1 MQTNTQSSFYKYFL
15 FIVLTFTVVFS
26 LDSFAL
32 GSKRPPAEPP
42 KPSQPSQ
49 PAPPVTPPPTGGTDY
64 THNLKNVI
72 PLWEN
77 HTSQGKAW
85 TEFVNRELDL
95 NGQNLLDVIPADRN
109 LFCANY
115 SNLSEQQRKAYWV
128 FLISSMVRFESNFN
142 PSASYTEGFD
152 DAQGNAVVSRGLLQL
167 SIESG
172 NSYGCQFKSAQEVH
186 DPLKN
191 LSCGVK
197 ILNRWLGRDGRI
209 AGKVDSKWRG
219 GARYWSVLREGDKTS
234 YKSILSWSQN
244 LSICKK

>member
-1 MQTNTQSSFYKYFL
+1 MKTNNNSKKTKKSSHKSFL
-15 FIVLTFTVVFS
+15 SIIFTAAVIFS
-26 LDSFAL
+26 LDSVAL
-32 GSKRPPAEPP
+32 GNKRPPAEQPVPP

-49 PAPPVTPPPTGGTDY
+49 PTPPPVTQPPTGGTDY

-85 TEFVNRELDL
+85 TEFVHRELDL
-95 NGQNLLDVIPADRN
+95 HGQN

-142 PSASYTEGFD
+142 PAASYTEGFD
-152 DAQGNAVVSRGLLQL
+152 DAQGNRVVSRGLLQL

-172 NSYGCQFKSAQEVH
+172 NSYGCQFKSAKEVH

-197 ILNRWLGRDGRI
+197 ILDRWLSRDGRI

>member
-1 MQTNTQSSFYKYFL
+1 MKTNKNFL
-15 FIVLTFTVVFS
+15 FIIFTVVVIFS
-26 LDSFAL
+26 LESFAL
-32 GSKRPPAEPP
+32 SRGRPPAEPT
-42 KPSQPSQ
+42 PSQ
-49 PAPPVTPPPTGGTDY
+49 PAPPVTQPPTTGGTDY
-64 THNLKNVI
+64 TNNLKNVI

-95 NGQNLLDVIPADRN
+95 NGQNLLDVIPADQN

-142 PSASYTEGFD
+142 PAVSYTEGFD

-197 ILNRWLGRDGRI
+197 ILDRWLSRDGRI
-209 AGKVDSKWRG
+209 AGKVSSKWRG